1 MSKKKNDQEIEILE
15 TFPKPETAVEVQETQ
30 TKATIDGIWLVDGRL
45 AVCDSEQQAVA
56 IYEACF
62 KMPPVDVLPASRY
75 PTSGEKVLYMN
86 GDVPMYGRPE

>member
-1 MSKKKNDQEIEILE
+1 MSKKNNEQEIAILE
-15 TFPKPETAVEVQETQ
+15 TFPKPEPVVEVQEQ
-30 TKATIDGIWLVDGRL
+30 ETKATIDGVFVVDGRM

-75 PTSGEKVLYMN
+75 PTNGEKVLYMN

>member
-1 MSKKKNDQEIEILE
+1 MSKKKNDQEIETLE
-15 TFPKPETAVEVQETQ
+15 TFPKPGPVVEVQESE
-30 TKATIDGIWLVDGRL
+30 TKATIDGVFVVDGRM

-62 KMPPVDVLPASRY
+62 KTSPVDVLPASRY